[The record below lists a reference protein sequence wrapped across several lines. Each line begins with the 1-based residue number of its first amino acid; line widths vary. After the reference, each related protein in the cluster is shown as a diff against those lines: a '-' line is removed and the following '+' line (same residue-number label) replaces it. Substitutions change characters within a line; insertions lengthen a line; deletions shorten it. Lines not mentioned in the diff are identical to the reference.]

1 MMKGFFVV
9 VLTLV
14 AAFCPAVSSADDVV
28 VDYDGMDPGGFSRLQ
43 DGIDAVSDGGTV
55 WVIAS
60 FGGPVTFRGA
70 GNRNLDFGGK
80 NITLWAVLG
89 PDLISI
95 DCEGADRAILLS
107 TGTDSTSHIIGFTF
121 LNGHS
126 TDGGG
131 AIRCDGE
138 SPWISDCVFRNNSA
152 PNGGAIMLAQGPT
165 RITNCAFYAN
175 SASNRGGSIYAA
187 DSDITVSSCTFSD
200 NDAVRGGGL
209 AMVGSNLTMVSC
221 TLANNEG
228 LFGSS
233 VWFEGSTATIEQCVL
248 AFGRSGQCV
257 WGGTPETFHC
267 CVFGNE
273 DGDDL
278 PGTPHDNLFVDPLIC
293 DLYGDGGGNM
303 SLCSNSPCL
312 PSSPDNPWGLQVGSA
327 GAPGCPDCDS
337 PVEGS
342 SWGSLKALFR

>member
-1 MMKGFFVV
+1 MKGIFVV
-9 VLTLV
+9 VLALV
-14 AAFCPAVSSADDVV
+14 AVFCPGVSSADTVI
-28 VDYDGMDPGGFSRLQ
+28 VDYAGQASSYTRIQ
-43 DGIDAVSDGGTV
+43 QGIDAVSDGGAV
-55 WVIAS
+55 WVTATY
-60 FGGPVTFRGA
+60 GGPVTFRGA
-70 GNRNLDFGGK
+70 GNRALDFGGK
-80 NITLWAVLG
+80 NITLWALLG
-89 PDLISI
+89 PQQTLI

-107 TGTDSTSHIIGFTF
+107 TGTDSTSHITGFTF
-121 LNGHS
+121 LNGYA

-138 SPWISDCVFRNNSA
+138 SPRISDCIFHDNSA
-152 PNGGAIMLAQGPT
+152 PDGGAIMLTQGPT
-165 RITNCAFYAN
+165 GITNCVFYGN
-175 SASNRGGSIYAA
+175 SASNHGGSVYAA
-187 DSDITVSSCTFSD
+187 DSDVTVSRCTFSD

-228 LFGSS
+228 VFGSS
-233 VWFEGSTATIEQCVL
+233 VWFDEGSTATIEQCVL

-278 PGTPHDNLFVDPLIC
+278 PGTPHDNLFLDPLIC
-293 DLYGDGGGNM
+293 GLYGADGGNM

-312 PSSPDNPWGLQVGSA
+312 PSSASNPWSLQIGSRVQ
-327 GAPGCPDCDS
+327 GCPDCDS
-337 PVEGS
+337 PVRAS
-342 SWGSLKALFR
+342 SWGTIKALFR